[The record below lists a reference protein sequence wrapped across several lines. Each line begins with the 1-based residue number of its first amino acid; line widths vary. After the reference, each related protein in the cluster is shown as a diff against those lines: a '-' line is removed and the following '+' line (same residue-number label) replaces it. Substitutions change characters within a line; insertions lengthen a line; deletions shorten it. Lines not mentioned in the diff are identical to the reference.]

1 MLAVPFE
8 DEGHRSVCRER
19 DCPGLP
25 GMVEVTVTSAL
36 SNKYP
41 TISLYEFNHITDLH
55 Q

>member
-1 MLAVPFE
+1 MKVIVRLA
-8 DEGHRSVCRER
+8 GNR